1 MEDISNRH
9 LDFATFE
16 AQSIKDDRNRAK
28 AHGKSCYHWVKERAT
43 KEVEDTHGHWDRQD
57 IVDKGPKEVLFY
69 RCDRRL
75 YGSWVAVVE
84 PSDRELGRNDS

>member
-28 AHGKSCYHWVKERAT
+28 AHGKSCYHWVKKGT
-43 KEVEDTHGHWDRQD
+43 SKEVEDTHGHWDRQD
-57 IVDKGPKEVLFY
+57 IVDKGPKEVEQNSIEGFLAHVK
-69 RCDRRL
+69 
-75 YGSWVAVVE
+75 GTNHS
-84 PSDRELGRNDS
+84 